1 VDFSLSA
8 EDREFLNEFRQYL
21 DGLKAE
27 GYYPEQP
34 LVGPDHAVEEEDLEK
49 RKAFI
54 QRLGRDGWLGISWPV
69 EYGGRGASGIQ
80 QWLVMDELSWRK
92 LPAMLLG
99 VSIIGRT
106 LIHIGSPEHKAQYL
120 PGLLS
125 GELEFCLGYTEPGA
139 GTDLANLQCRA
150 VREGDEYVIN
160 GQKIY
165 TTGAQYA
172 THVWLTVRT
181 GDPASRSRGVT
192 VLIVPIDT
200 PGITVRPLIT
210 GADYRTNEV
219 FYDDVRVPV
228 ANRVGEENEGWTV
241 ISMALDFERTPTANR
256 LVREFGE
263 VMDWATSKDECGST
277 PADDP
282 LVRAELGKLAT
293 DLEVSRMFS
302 LEIAGMIAKNEVP
315 AAEASMS
322 KVWST
327 EFGQRLPQAALAMM
341 GPKASLKVGEPDAYL
356 DGVMELTY
364 RESTVFKFAA
374 GTNEVQRDI
383 IAQRG
388 LGLPRNRK

>member
-1 VDFSLSA
+1 MDFSLDSG
-8 EDREFLNEFRQYL
+8 DRAFLDEFRAYL

-27 GYYPEQP
+27 GFYPETP
-34 LVGPDHAVEEEDLEK
+34 LVGPDHAVGEADLAR

-54 QRLGRDGWLGISWPV
+54 TRLGRDGWLGVSWPQ
-69 EYGGRGASGIQ
+69 EYGGRGESGIR
-80 QWLVMDELSWRK
+80 QWLMLDELAYRK

-99 VSIIGRT
+99 VLIVGRT
-106 LIHIGSPEHKAQYL
+106 LMHVGSDEHKTEFL

-125 GELEFCLGYTEPGA
+125 GELEFCLGYSEPGA

-150 VREGDEYVIN
+150 VRDGDEYVIN

-181 GDPASRSRGVT
+181 GDPTSRSRGVS
-192 VLIVPIDT
+192 VLMVPVDT

-228 ANRVGEENEGWTV
+228 SARVGEENEGWKV
-241 ISMALDFERTPTANR
+241 ISMALDFERTPTSNR

-263 VMDWATSKDECGST
+263 LVEWATGK
-277 PADDP
+277 ADDGAAP
-282 LVRAELGKLAT
+282 TDDPHVRAELGKLAT
-293 DLEVSRMFS
+293 DLEVARMFS
-302 LEIAGMIAKNEVP
+302 LKIAGMMAKGEVP

-322 KVWST
+322 KVWAT
-327 EFGQRLPQAALAMM
+327 EFGQRLPQQALALM
-341 GPKASLKVGEPDAYL
+341 GAEGALHVGELDAPL